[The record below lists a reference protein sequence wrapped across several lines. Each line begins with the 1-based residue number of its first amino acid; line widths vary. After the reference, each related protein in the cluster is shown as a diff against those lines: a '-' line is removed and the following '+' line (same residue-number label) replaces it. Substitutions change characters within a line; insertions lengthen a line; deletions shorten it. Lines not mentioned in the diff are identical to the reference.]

1 MKTFLAKETEI
12 KRKWY
17 VVDADGKV
25 LGRLAT
31 KITDTLR
38 GKNKPTFTPNVDCGD
53 FVIVV
58 NAAKVKL
65 TGKKAAAKMYQSHS
79 MFPGGL
85 KEIKFT
91 DMMAKHPE
99 RVIELAVKGMM
110 PKTKL
115 GDKVLKKLKIYKGP
129 AHPHQAAQP
138 VELK

>member
-1 MKTFLAKETEI
+1 MKTFLAKEEEI

-17 VVDADGKV
+17 VVDADGKI

-58 NAAKVKL
+58 NADKIKL
-65 TGKKAAAKMYQSHS
+65 TGKKAAAKIYQSHS

-110 PKTKL
+110 QI
-115 GDKVLKKLKIYKGP
+115 GRASCRERV
-129 AHPHQAAQP
+129 
-138 VELK
+138 

>member
-1 MKTFLAKETEI
+1 MKTFLAKEEEI

-17 VVDADGKV
+17 VVDADGKI

-58 NAAKVKL
+58 NADKIKL
-65 TGKKAAAKMYQSHS
+65 TGKKAAAKIYQSHS

-115 GDKVLKKLKIYKGP
+115 GDKVLRKLKIYKGP
-129 AHPHQAAQP
+129 KHPHQAAQP